1 VPVLTV
7 PGETFASR
15 VAASLVS
22 ACGLA
27 DLACKDAES
36 YAHLAVALASEAE
49 IRQGLRAH
57 LEQMRMSLPLFDSER
72 FTREFEALL
81 LRMHERAQAGLPP
94 APLPAELA
102 PP

>member
-1 VPVLTV
+1 MLTV

-15 VAASLVS
+15 VAASLVT

-27 DLACKDAES
+27 DLACKDAEA
-36 YAHLAVALASEAE
+36 YANLAVALASEPQ
-49 IRQGLRAH
+49 ILQGVRAH
-57 LEQMRMSLPLFDSER
+57 LEQMRMELPLFDSGR

-102 PP
+102 PT